1 MRRILVILIFIL
13 TWSFVSRSQ
22 ELSWSTDGQLTYE
35 QTDLD
40 ARVNY
45 PVQDRNNKL
54 CALIKVTVVNGKLD
68 SPLILKVGTILEVVR
83 REQKEDG
90 EVWFYVPV
98 EVKNMEFRCAGY
110 TPMTVPVME
119 LLQPGGV
126 YRITIVSESKGTYV
140 TSAVVKSNYLKV
152 KVPEGTLFSIGT
164 TMDYLLF
171 SEILSGGEFSMRL
184 DYGEYYYKAENELY
198 ETAEGTLAVNDNSD
212 VRIIEMTPAYSY
224 LNIKT
229 EPGGANVFVDGELV
243 GTSPV
248 SLPGKLRRGDVSIRV
263 QKDMYY
269 PKEIT
274 YSIPGD
280 TRRHTATVTLSPQF
294 GTVVCRCDDPEAEL
308 WIDNQKVGTGTWT
321 GQLSSR
327 SSHYLEARKKGHL
340 SRSVN
345 FDVVEGGTVTQ
356 TIGSPEPL
364 YGSIEVLSEPSGA
377 VVKVDGKQVGTT
389 PFILNEVLIEDH
401 RIEVSKDGYEPYT
414 ATFTLSHNQHLPLN
428 YTLRKEQP
436 KPNVVINKDR
446 GRLNGH
452 EWVDLGLSVLW
463 ATSNVGA
470 SSPSDYGDYYAW
482 GETKTKSSYT
492 EENSKTYNVDM
503 PDISGEPKYDA
514 ATANWGEGWRM
525 PTTEELDELV
535 DKCDWQWTTQG
546 GHNGYKV
553 TGPNGNSI
561 FLPAAGGRYGS
572 SLYLARDYGRYWSSA
587 PNGSNTQNA
596 YDLFINR
603 GYHGVDWSSRDGGK
617 SVRPVSDK

>member
-1 MRRILVILIFIL
+1 M
-13 TWSFVSRSQ
+13 Q
-22 ELSWSTDGQLTYE
+22 
-35 QTDLD
+35 
-40 ARVNY
+40 
-45 PVQDRNNKL
+45 
-54 CALIKVTVVNGKLD
+54 
-68 SPLILKVGTILEVVR
+68 
-83 REQKEDG
+83 
-90 EVWFYVPV
+90 
-98 EVKNMEFRCAGY
+98 
-110 TPMTVPVME
+110 
-119 LLQPGGV
+119 
-126 YRITIVSESKGTYV
+126 
-140 TSAVVKSNYLKV
+140 
-152 KVPEGTLFSIGT
+152 
-164 TMDYLLF
+164 
-171 SEILSGGEFSMRL
+171 
-184 DYGEYYYKAENELY
+184 
-198 ETAEGTLAVNDNSD
+198 
-212 VRIIEMTPAYSY
+212 
-224 LNIKT
+224 
-229 EPGGANVFVDGELV
+229 
-243 GTSPV
+243 
-248 SLPGKLRRGDVSIRV
+248 
-263 QKDMYY
+263 
-269 PKEIT
+269 
-274 YSIPGD
+274 
-280 TRRHTATVTLSPQF
+280 
-294 GTVVCRCDDPEAEL
+294 
-308 WIDNQKVGTGTWT
+308 
-321 GQLSSR
+321 
-327 SSHYLEARKKGHL
+327 
-340 SRSVN
+340 
-345 FDVVEGGTVTQ
+345 
-356 TIGSPEPL
+356 
-364 YGSIEVLSEPSGA
+364 
-377 VVKVDGKQVGTT
+377 
-389 PFILNEVLIEDH
+389 
-401 RIEVSKDGYEPYT
+401 
-414 ATFTLSHNQHLPLN
+414 
-428 YTLRKEQP
+428 KEQP